1 MQAGKLIV
9 KLAINPVELRGK
21 QWYKAGMITS
31 LDQHAYPVVTHTYYI

>member
-31 LDQHAYPVVTHTYYI
+31 LDQVSG